1 MRHALSGR
9 KFNRT
14 SGHRR
19 ALLANLANSLIRH
32 EQIKTTLPKAK
43 DLRPYVEKLIT
54 LGKYGS
60 LHDRRNANAI
70 LRDNEN
76 VSKLIGPLAERYKER
91 QGGYVRIIKAGFRYG
106 DNAPMAII
114 ELVDNNVVAEKRAR
128 YDSVNETGE
137 VDTKA
142 PTKAAK
148 EYAGE
153 TGKKTAKPAK
163 A

>member
-9 KFNRT
+9 KFNRR

-54 LGKYGS
+54 LGKLGS
-60 LHDRRNANAI
+60 LHNRRNANAI

-76 VSKLIGPLAERYKER
+76 VSKLIGTLAERYKDR
-91 QGGYVRIIKAGFRYG
+91 QGGYVRIVKAGFRHG

-114 ELVDNNVVAEKRAR
+114 ELVDNNVVADKRAR
-128 YDSVNETGE
+128 YDEVNEEGE
-137 VDTKA
+137 LEIKS
-142 PTKAAK
+142 
-148 EYAGE
+148 
-153 TGKKTAKPAK
+153 
-163 A
+163 

>member
-9 KFNRT
+9 KFNRLT
-14 SGHRR
+14 GHRR
-19 ALLANLANSLIRH
+19 AMLANLANSLIRH

-54 LGKYGS
+54 LGKQGT

-76 VSKLIGPLAERYKER
+76 VSKLIGPLAERYGKR
-91 QGGYVRIIKAGFRYG
+91 QGGYTRIIKAGFRYG

-128 YDSVNETGE
+128 YEANEQGE
-137 VDTKA
+137 AEEVKA
-142 PTKAAK
+142 
-148 EYAGE
+148 
-153 TGKKTAKPAK
+153 
-163 A
+163 

>member
-9 KFNRT
+9 KFNRR

-54 LGKYGS
+54 LGKLGS

-70 LRDNEN
+70 LRDLEN
-76 VSKLIGPLAERYKER
+76 VSKLIGPLADRYKER
-91 QGGYVRIIKAGFRYG
+91 QGGYVRIIKAGYRHG

-128 YDSVNETGE
+128 YDAINEQGE
-137 VDTKA
+137 VDTKS
-142 PTKAAK
+142 
-148 EYAGE
+148 
-153 TGKKTAKPAK
+153 
-163 A
+163 

>member
-9 KFNRT
+9 KFNRRT
-14 SGHRR
+14 GHRR

-54 LGKYGS
+54 LGKLGS

-76 VSKLIGPLAERYKER
+76 VSKLIGPLADRYKER
-91 QGGYVRIIKAGFRYG
+91 QGGYVRIIKAGFRHG

-128 YDSVNETGE
+128 LDEVNEIGE
-137 VDTKA
+137 IE
-142 PTKAAK
+142 AK
-148 EYAGE
+148 
-153 TGKKTAKPAK
+153 
-163 A
+163 

>member
-9 KFNRT
+9 KFNRR

-54 LGKYGS
+54 LGKLGS
-60 LHDRRNANAI
+60 LHDRRNAIAI
-70 LRDNEN
+70 LRDIEN
-76 VSKLIGPLAERYKER
+76 VQKLIGPLADRYKER
-91 QGGYVRIIKAGFRYG
+91 QGGYVRIVKAGFRHG

-114 ELVDNNVVAEKRAR
+114 ELVDNNVVAEKNAR
-128 YDSVNETGE
+128 YLSMNEEGE
-137 VDTKA
+137 LEA
-142 PTKAAK
+142 
-148 EYAGE
+148 
-153 TGKKTAKPAK
+153 
-163 A
+163 

>member
-9 KFNRT
+9 RFNRL

-54 LGKYGS
+54 LGKQGS

-76 VSKLIGPLAERYKER
+76 VSKLIGPLAERFKDR
-91 QGGYVRIIKAGFRYG
+91 QGGYIRIVKAGFRYG

-128 YDSVNETGE
+128 YEANE
-137 VDTKA
+137 
-142 PTKAAK
+142 
-148 EYAGE
+148 AGE
-153 TGKKTAKPAK
+153 LEESK

>member
-9 KFNRT
+9 KFNRRT
-14 SGHRR
+14 GHRR

-54 LGKYGS
+54 LGKLGS
-60 LHDRRNANAI
+60 LHNRRNANAI

-91 QGGYVRIIKAGFRYG
+91 QGGYVRIIKAGFRHG

-128 YDSVNETGE
+128 YDSVNEVGE
-137 VDTKA
+137 IEA
-142 PTKAAK
+142 N
-148 EYAGE
+148 
-153 TGKKTAKPAK
+153 
-163 A
+163 

>member
-9 KFNRT
+9 KFNRRT
-14 SGHRR
+14 GHRR

-54 LGKYGS
+54 LGKLGS
-60 LHDRRNANAI
+60 LHNRRNANAI

-91 QGGYVRIIKAGFRYG
+91 QGGYVRIIKAGFRHG

-128 YDSVNETGE
+128 FDSVNEIGE
-137 VDTKA
+137 IE
-142 PTKAAK
+142 AK
-148 EYAGE
+148 
-153 TGKKTAKPAK
+153 
-163 A
+163 

>member
-14 SGHRR
+14 KGHRR

-54 LGKYGS
+54 LGKLGT
-60 LHDRRNANAI
+60 LHDRRNANAV

-76 VSKLIGPLAERYKER
+76 VSKLAGALADRYKDR
-91 QGGYVRIIKAGFRYG
+91 KGGYVRIIKAGFRHG

-114 ELVDNNVVAEKRAR
+114 ELVDNNVVADKRAR
-128 YDSVNETGE
+128 YDAINEQGE
-137 VDTKA
+137 LEA
-142 PTKAAK
+142 
-148 EYAGE
+148 
-153 TGKKTAKPAK
+153 
-163 A
+163 